1 MLLVG
6 AGHVAA
12 RKAEALLHAG
22 ARLRVVAR
30 DLSAPFQD
38 WLAAGQME
46 HISTD
51 FASTQLDG
59 VFLAVA
65 ATDDHALNTQVF
77 QAAEAAGKLCNVVD
91 SPALCSYIVPA
102 VIDRAPL
109 QIAISSAGTAPVL
122 ARHWRQ
128 RIETLIPA
136 HTGKLAEIAGRCR
149 ARVKRKLPA
158 SVRRAFW
165 EKLFASRFDTL
176 VAQQRYDAAERELA
190 AQLDAFVLTLHTLQ
204 AIQAADIVFYD
215 ALVSDDIRRLIRKD
229 AEQIC
234 VGKRAGAH
242 QVAQAETNA
251 LLVRHAALGKRVVR
265 LKGGDPFVFARGG
278 EEAATLQAAGIPF
291 RVIPG
296 ITAALGATAYA
307 GIPLT
312 HRDHAQSAL
321 FITGHCRDGARMDWA
336 TLARAQQTL
345 VIYMGTLQAAEI
357 SAELV
362 RHGRAASTPVAVI
375 SNGTL
380 PSQTVQTGVLR
391 DLPSLAAHAPRPALI
406 VIGEV
411 VRLRE
416 QLAWFGEA
424 LSNIAA

>member
-1 MLLVG
+1 M
-6 AGHVAA
+6 
-12 RKAEALLHAG
+12 
-22 ARLRVVAR
+22 
-30 DLSAPFQD
+30 
-38 WLAAGQME
+38 
-46 HISTD
+46 
-51 FASTQLDG
+51 
-59 VFLAVA
+59 
-65 ATDDHALNTQVF
+65 
-77 QAAEAAGKLCNVVD
+77 
-91 SPALCSYIVPA
+91 
-102 VIDRAPL
+102 
-109 QIAISSAGTAPVL
+109 
-122 ARHWRQ
+122 
-128 RIETLIPA
+128 
-136 HTGKLAEIAGRCR
+136 
-149 ARVKRKLPA
+149 
-158 SVRRAFW
+158 
-165 EKLFASRFDTL
+165 
-176 VAQQRYDAAERELA
+176 AQQRYGAAERELA
-190 AQLDAFVLTLHTLQ
+190 AQLDAFVPSRGEVVLAGAGPGDAGLLTLHTLQ

-229 AEQIC
+229 AEQVC

-345 VIYMGTLQAAEI
+345 VIYMGTLQATEI

-380 PSQTVQTGVLR
+380 PTQTVQTGVLR
-391 DLPSLAAHAPRPALI
+391 DLPSLAATAPRPALM

-416 QLAWFGEA
+416 QLTWFGEA